1 MVMSWWFH
9 GDIIVWWWLNRD
21 LMISWYFKV
30 ISWWFNG
37 DLKIWWDDV
46 RQKMKNAKLLCSARC
61 TWKFLQDSAG
71 SIRFVPSCLVASFP
85 RTYINLHTQ
94 TNIVN
99 HMAAGVGD
107 VQIARE
113 LLPHQALLERLAARA
128 VGDNQ
133 LSEVIPTLQPII
145 QTNQTTITVQMV
157 WLIIIII
164 ISTFLFY
171 LRKPRAFLSHF
182 KPILRKL
189 TEKTPG

>member
-1 MVMSWWFH
+1 LEVPA
-9 GDIIVWWWLNRD
+9 GQLGPIV
-21 LMISWYFKV
+21 
-30 ISWWFNG
+30 
-37 DLKIWWDDV
+37 
-46 RQKMKNAKLLCSARC
+46 
-61 TWKFLQDSAG
+61 
-71 SIRFVPSCLVASFP
+71 PCLVASFP

-113 LLPHQALLERLAARA
+113 LLPHQALLKRLAARA

-157 WLIIIII
+157 
-164 ISTFLFY
+164 
-171 LRKPRAFLSHF
+171 
-182 KPILRKL
+182 
-189 TEKTPG
+189 